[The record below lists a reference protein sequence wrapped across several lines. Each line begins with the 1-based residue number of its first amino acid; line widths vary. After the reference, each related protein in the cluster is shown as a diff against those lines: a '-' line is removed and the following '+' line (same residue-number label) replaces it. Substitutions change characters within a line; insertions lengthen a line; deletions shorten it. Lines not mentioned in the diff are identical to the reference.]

1 MQPMQGYAFLSGRQ
15 RKHYIIIERFITR
28 KNLAKPCSLCYLLT
42 FSVPEEEVPV
52 RVQNSVAVTVFLL
65 LLFSASHASAEL
77 FRWVDKDGQEFFTNE
92 RRAVPQEYRSTVTA
106 VKTDDNRV
114 SVAGKPAQP
123 SPPPVEVREHRDK
136 NGRGEEWWQRRAGN
150 QRLELRKLEDDLD
163 LLLKKEQDQEKKS
176 TRATKKK
183 KKASPAHDKK
193 KMQLEKKI
201 AQAKR
206 RLEVDLPEEARKADA
221 YPGWLRE

>member
-1 MQPMQGYAFLSGRQ
+1 M
-15 RKHYIIIERFITR
+15 
-28 KNLAKPCSLCYLLT
+28 
-42 FSVPEEEVPV
+42 
-52 RVQNSVAVTVFLL
+52 

-77 FRWVDKDGQEFFTNE
+77 YRWVDKDGQEFFTNE
-92 RRAVPQEYRSTVTA
+92 RAKVPQEYRSTAAA

-114 SVAGKPAQP
+114 SVAGKPATPQ
-123 SPPPVEVREHRDK
+123 SPPVEVREHRDK
-136 NGRGEEWWQRRAGN
+136 NGRNEEWWHRRAEN

-163 LLLKKEQDQEKKS
+163 LLLKKEQAEEKKS
-176 TRATKKK
+176 TRTSGKKK
-183 KKASPAHDKK
+183 KSSAGNDRK

-201 AQAKR
+201 AQVKR